1 MNGKEIPIA
10 ALERNRAW
18 IKTITDSLGKRN
30 DLKLLKCT
38 MRDTGSKCAS
48 QLLEKTIEHF
58 GRRPKTVDELIEA
71 VNKRRRDILKATT
84 FFVRKGN
91 NIHFKLVKCSCDLV
105 ESGLAEPSPNFC
117 LCSAGMLE
125 GLFMPFCDGYVKTEI
140 IKAIGLGDD
149 YCEFIIHLNE

>member
-1 MNGKEIPIA
+1 
-10 ALERNRAW
+10 
-18 IKTITDSLGKRN
+18 
-30 DLKLLKCT
+30 

-58 GRRPKTVDELIEA
+58 GR
-71 VNKRRRDILKATT
+71 
-84 FFVRKGN
+84 
-91 NIHFKLVKCSCDLV
+91 
-105 ESGLAEPSPNFC
+105 SPNFC

>member
-18 IKTITDSLGKRN
+18 IKTVTDSLGKRN
-30 DLKLLKCT
+30 DLELLKCT
-38 MRDTGSKCAS
+38 MRDTGRKSAS

-58 GRRPKTVDELIEA
+58 KKKQKTVDELIEA
-71 VNKRRRDILKATT
+71 VNKRRRDILKAKT
-84 FFVRKGN
+84 FFVHEGSK
-91 NIHFKLVKCSCDLV
+91 IHFKLEKCSCDLV

-140 IKAIGLGDD
+140 IKAIGLGDN
-149 YCEFIIHLNE
+149 YCEFIVYLNE